1 MYIYIHTYIYIYLHI
16 YIIDANME
24 KGRQVRSH
32 ISLDFV
38 GIPQGEMKIFY
49 MNAQVGQPSN
59 VG

>member
-1 MYIYIHTYIYIYLHI
+1 
-16 YIIDANME
+16 ME

-32 ISLDFV
+32 ISHDFV